1 VCAWLQVKT
10 FVQNLI
16 KGRMEH
22 WRSRE
27 GKGHYDNAA
36 MGKELEKILK
46 KMELASHQEMEYT
59 EDMLHTELD
68 KFLKQNEITGFYI
81 NRPYTDI
88 EPIIQEIYNAD
99 IHHAGPITGEG
110 GNDRDTQFATAVY
123 VKAFPRRI
131 LSLWVAVACC
141 ARKRS

>member
-1 VCAWLQVKT
+1 MKK

-16 KGRMEH
+16 RGRLEN
-22 WRSRE
+22 WRASE
-27 GKGHYDNAA
+27 GKDLRDNASLN
-36 MGKELEKILK
+36 KKLEEILK
-46 KMELASHQEMEYT
+46 KMELASHQELEFN

-68 KFLKQNEITGFYI
+68 SFLKQNEITGFYI

-110 GNDRDTQFATAVY
+110 GNERDTMFSIAVH